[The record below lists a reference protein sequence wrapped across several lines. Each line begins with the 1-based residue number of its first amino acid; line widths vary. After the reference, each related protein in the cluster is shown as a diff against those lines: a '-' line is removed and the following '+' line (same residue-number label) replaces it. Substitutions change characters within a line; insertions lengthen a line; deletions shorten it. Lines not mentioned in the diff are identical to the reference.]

1 MLGNLLHFLLS
12 LSLPSPSPFLI
23 CMFCVEASLIA
34 TTTTTNRYKMPS
46 SLLRSLRRGYRVGGC
61 FSGRGENVHSVVPK
75 NSATSA
81 LLLLLDS
88 NCRGQQKRCMNRRTT
103 IAAAS
108 STLDADREGKEG
120 DEVQRGKQPSVG
132 RPRENKNNSTNNNNN
147 NNTESVF
154 GTVVTAQANYFRVV
168 VNRRQIPSKELNRV
182 REQFDA
188 ARKRAEEAKAMHDVE
203 LLGEKLRKII
213 DINEEEGG
221 GGEEEEEGKED
232 NVELLC
238 NCRALLKKMKQKVL
252 VGDIVTLDAE
262 KSGIDWVQGSGTIYD
277 IEKRKN
283 EGGNN
288 LAIANVDVTLLTF
301 SLSQPPLEEKQLTRF
316 LVAFEYARVPFHL
329 VFNKKDLIEEER
341 VEEWREKMRRWGYD
355 PKFVSVA
362 TGDGI
367 DEIVKVIGSG
377 KTVALAGPSGVG
389 KSSLINRLR
398 ATSALESALSV
409 EKRQQNDYDEDRN
422 RKDSSEEGE
431 EGKIIFVTD
440 LDVEGGGGGKLKKGS
455 RSVEN
460 EKAREI
466 LESADLQ
473 SVKQVSARSGRGKHT
488 TRHVSLLRMKGGN
501 LLADTPGF
509 GYPSLESMVVK
520 DVALCFPEIRDAIQR
535 AKEERDARCAFTDC
549 THVHE
554 PGCVVGDSNWTQ
566 ERLDLYMELL
576 EEVKKLAVK
585 EKEAAYKRE
594 THVRMKQA
602 AGGADRVEAKLE
614 TKSHRRVN
622 RRTHR
627 MATRDELLMNEEEE
641 EEIDEELNEK

>member
-1 MLGNLLHFLLS
+1 MLYILHTSLIFLKHTSSFFS
-12 LSLPSPSPFLI
+12 LSFSFSFML
-23 CMFCVEASLIA
+23 CVEASLIA
-34 TTTTTNRYKMPS
+34 TTKATATNRHKMT
-46 SLLRSLRRGYRVGGC
+46 SLLRRSLRCGYRSC
-61 FSGRGENVHSVVPK
+61 AASFSGRGVYNVPQQY
-75 NSATSA
+75 ATP
-81 LLLLLDS
+81 LLFNDA
-88 NCRGQQKRCMNRRTT
+88 NYRGEQQVRRSRTT
-103 IAAAS
+103 MARAASSS
-108 STLDADREGKEG
+108 STLDADREEG
-120 DEVQRGKQPSVG
+120 HEGGDDGELSMRSVG
-132 RPRENKNNSTNNNNN
+132 TLRENKNTSEN
-147 NNTESVF
+147 VL

-168 VNRRQIPSKELNRV
+168 VNRRQLPPKELNRV
-182 REQFDA
+182 REQFQA
-188 ARKRAEEAKAMHDVE
+188 ARKKAEEAKAMNDVE
-203 LLGEKLRKII
+203 ILDEKLRKF
-213 DINEEEGG
+213 DDAEEVEV
-221 GGEEEEEGKED
+221 EED

-262 KSGIDWVQGSGTIYD
+262 KSGIDWVQGSGTIHG
-277 IEKRKN
+277 IEKRRN

-329 VFNKKDLIEEER
+329 VLNKKDLIEEER
-341 VEEWREKMRRWGYD
+341 VEEWREKMRKWGYD
-355 PKFVSVA
+355 PKFISVA

-367 DEIVKVIGSG
+367 DEIVKVIGRG

-409 EKRQQNDYDEDRN
+409 EKRQQNEHGEKWKSDA
-422 RKDSSEEGE
+422 SAQGE
-431 EGKIIFVTD
+431 EVKISFVTD

-520 DVALCFPEIRDAIQR
+520 DVALCFPEIRDAVQR
-535 AKEERDARCAFTDC
+535 AEEERGERCAFTDC

-554 PGCVVGDSNWTQ
+554 PGCVVDDSNWTQ

-594 THVRMKQA
+594 TRVRMKQA

-627 MATRDELLMNEEEE
+627 MVTRDELLMNDDE
-641 EEIDEELNEK
+641 EEIEKEL

>member
-147 NNTESVF
+147 NNNTESVF

-221 GGEEEEEGKED
+221 GGEEEEE
-232 NVELLC
+232 
-238 NCRALLKKMKQKVL
+238 
-252 VGDIVTLDAE
+252 
-262 KSGIDWVQGSGTIYD
+262 
-277 IEKRKN
+277 
-283 EGGNN
+283 
-288 LAIANVDVTLLTF
+288 
-301 SLSQPPLEEKQLTRF
+301 EEKKTTSSCCVTVERF
-316 LVAFEYARVPFHL
+316 
-329 VFNKKDLIEEER
+329 
-341 VEEWREKMRRWGYD
+341 
-355 PKFVSVA
+355 
-362 TGDGI
+362 
-367 DEIVKVIGSG
+367 
-377 KTVALAGPSGVG
+377 
-389 KSSLINRLR
+389 
-398 ATSALESALSV
+398 
-409 EKRQQNDYDEDRN
+409 
-422 RKDSSEEGE
+422 
-431 EGKIIFVTD
+431 
-440 LDVEGGGGGKLKKGS
+440 
-455 RSVEN
+455 
-460 EKAREI
+460 
-466 LESADLQ
+466 
-473 SVKQVSARSGRGKHT
+473 
-488 TRHVSLLRMKGGN
+488 
-501 LLADTPGF
+501 
-509 GYPSLESMVVK
+509 
-520 DVALCFPEIRDAIQR
+520 
-535 AKEERDARCAFTDC
+535 
-549 THVHE
+549 
-554 PGCVVGDSNWTQ
+554 
-566 ERLDLYMELL
+566 
-576 EEVKKLAVK
+576 
-585 EKEAAYKRE
+585 
-594 THVRMKQA
+594 
-602 AGGADRVEAKLE
+602 
-614 TKSHRRVN
+614 
-622 RRTHR
+622 
-627 MATRDELLMNEEEE
+627 
-641 EEIDEELNEK
+641 